1 LISERGVAQP
11 GEGRRESERRAFL
24 DAAGL
29 DAARREPLAGD
40 ASTRAYERLY
50 PVSGPSLILMDQP
63 PALETQPCP
72 PDATEAER
80 AGLGFNALY
89 RLAAGRVDAFI
100 ACAAHLRGLGLSAPE
115 VVAADP
121 AAGLAVLEDLGDDL
135 YAVAIAAGTDEA
147 PLYDSAV
154 DVLLRLHQAPPPPVL
169 EGDGVSWPLL
179 TYDAV
184 ALRTASELFV
194 EWLPR
199 LDPRLAFDDAA
210 LADWRALWAPVLAR
224 GEALASVFC
233 HRDFHAENLIWL
245 PGRVGAART
254 GLLDFQDAVR
264 AHPAWDLSMLLH
276 DARRD
281 VSPEREAAVLARYLA
296 ARLDLDPGAFLADFH
311 NLGALNI
318 VRILG
323 IFARLV
329 ARDGKPRY
337 RALIPRL
344 WRYLDRCLADP
355 ATAALGDWLAA
366 HVPAGAR
373 A

>member
-1 LISERGVAQP
+1 MSERVDTRP
-11 GEGRRESERRAFL
+11 VEGAREEQRRAFL

-29 DAARREPLAGD
+29 GTARREALAGD
-40 ASTRAYERLY
+40 ASTRAYERLH
-50 PVSGPSLILMDQP
+50 PPSGPSLILMDQP

-72 PDATEAER
+72 PGASESER
-80 AGLGFNALY
+80 AALGFNALY
-89 RLAAGRVDAFI
+89 RLAAGRVDAFV

-115 VVAADP
+115 VIAADP
-121 AAGLAVLEDLGDDL
+121 AAGFAVLEDLGDDL
-135 YAVAIAAGTDEA
+135 YATVIAAGGEEA

-154 DVLLRLHQAPPPPVL
+154 DVLLRLHEAPPPAVL
-169 EGDGVSWPLL
+169 EGEGASWPLL

-184 ALRTASELFV
+184 ALRVASELLV

-199 LDPRLAFDDAA
+199 LDPRVAFDEAA
-210 LADWRALWAPVLAR
+210 VAAWRALWAPIMAR

-245 PGRVGAART
+245 PRRAGAART

-264 AHPAWDLSMLLH
+264 AHPAWDFSMLLH

-281 VSPEREAAVLARYLA
+281 VSPEREAAVLARYVA
-296 ARLDLDPGAFLADFH
+296 ARPGLDRDAFMADFH
-311 NLGALNI
+311 ALGALNI
-318 VRILG
+318 VRIIG

-337 RALIPRL
+337 RAFLPRL

-355 ATAALGDWLAA
+355 APPGLGA
-366 HVPAGAR
+366 
-373 A
+373 